1 MSITKRKKVVNVEII
16 EASKLK
22 KQHPNMYKELIDM
35 HGEGKWTKGDIHIHD
50 NLEDFAY
57 YELIDGHY
65 SSMRLGETKFGA
77 PSLINHI
84 NLTTIGEELKNTW
97 NKGSYAMLKD
107 GTIVKAPTG
116 W

>member
-1 MSITKRKKVVNVEII
+1 MKVI
-16 EASKLK
+16 EVSELR
-22 KQHPNMYKELIDM
+22 KQHPNIHKELIDM
-35 HGEGKWTKGDIHIHD
+35 HGKGKWTKGEIYIHD

-57 YELIDGHY
+57 YELTDGHY

-84 NLTTIGEELKNTW
+84 SLTTIGEELKNTW
-97 NKGSYAMLKD
+97 DKSSYAILKD
-107 GTIVKAPTG
+107 GTIVKTPVG